1 MPIDDNRKLV
11 PELKELCKERGLRGY
26 SRMRKNQLIAHL
38 KQSDVMNH
46 GPIIQ
51 PVPEVSKRTIGVQ
64 TERRRTDDYV
74 RRQRERKIEK
84 HERERLREARRKKVE
99 GKRKGKEKKE
109 EEKEKKEE
117 KAKAKKKKKRKKK
130 KKGIKEE
137 ETYELQETAWALDG
151 TAKQY
156 TIGGWGCGD
165 ANIFFARVKPKVID
179 LLKKNR
185 QKKVGLTLTCI
196 MERVNIKTGKVETA
210 VPYFHSEA
218 AKMLEATDVNEF
230 YENAVNKIKE
240 SIDKYQRKGSNW
252 RLRSVVKLDIKTI
265 AYKPLRGKS
274 YFDLPQELK
283 AKKAIVNMKND
294 DNQCFKWCVTR
305 ALNPVD
311 DNPQR
316 ITQDLRTQ
324 AEKLNWQNINFPV
337 CLDGINIFEKD
348 NPGIKKINVFGYK

>member
-1 MPIDDNRKLV
+1 
-11 PELKELCKERGLRGY
+11 
-26 SRMRKNQLIAHL
+26 
-38 KQSDVMNH
+38 
-46 GPIIQ
+46 
-51 PVPEVSKRTIGVQ
+51 
-64 TERRRTDDYV
+64 
-74 RRQRERKIEK
+74 
-84 HERERLREARRKKVE
+84 
-99 GKRKGKEKKE
+99 
-109 EEKEKKEE
+109 
-117 KAKAKKKKKRKKK
+117 
-130 KKGIKEE
+130 
-137 ETYELQETAWALDG
+137 
-151 TAKQY
+151 
-156 TIGGWGCGD
+156 
-165 ANIFFARVKPKVID
+165 
-179 LLKKNR
+179 
-185 QKKVGLTLTCI
+185 

-218 AKMLEATDVNEF
+218 AKILEATDVNEF

-240 SIDKYQRKGSNW
+240 SIAKYQRKGSNW